1 MPRRIFARRRWDR
14 IGSVI
19 DGCRSIVQSILKEQR
34 AARAGRRANLPLM
47 RNSTPRALLLDYGG
61 VISISAFERHA
72 QTERILQLAP
82 GSLMWLGPLDPS
94 TDPLWASMLRDEIT
108 EREYWAFRANEV
120 GLAVGESGWDMLTM
134 AKRLRG
140 ADPNSVIRPE
150 MQHLVQRAR
159 ASGIR
164 VGVLSNEFELF
175 TGVGMAERIDV
186 LRDMDAF
193 VDATHTK
200 ILKPDPRAY
209 ALAVEAL
216 KCQPS
221 EVLFVDDQFR
231 NIAGAVRA
239 GLQAQFFDLRDVQGN
254 IAAIAARLKLT
265 PS

>member
-1 MPRRIFARRRWDR
+1 
-14 IGSVI
+14 
-19 DGCRSIVQSILKEQR
+19 
-34 AARAGRRANLPLM
+34 M
-47 RNSTPRALLLDYGG
+47 RNTTPRALLLDYGG

-72 QTERILQLAP
+72 QTERILQLEP
-82 GSLMWLGPLDPS
+82 GSLTWLGPLDPT

-120 GLAVGESGWDMLTM
+120 GLAAGESGWDMLTM

-140 ADPNSVIRPE
+140 ADPNTVIRPD
-150 MQHLVQRAR
+150 MQRLVQRAR

-175 TGVGMAERIDV
+175 TGKGMAERIDV

-209 ALAVEAL
+209 GLAVEAL
-216 KCQPS
+216 KCEPRV
-221 EVLFVDDQFR
+221 VLFVDDQFR
-231 NIAGAVRA
+231 NVAGAVRA
-239 GLQAQFFDLRDVQGN
+239 GLQAQFFDLRDVAGN
-254 IAAIAARLKLT
+254 IAAIAARLKLNL
-265 PS
+265 S

>member
-1 MPRRIFARRRWDR
+1 VRNSGRQALR
-14 IGSVI
+14 
-19 DGCRSIVQSILKEQR
+19 
-34 AARAGRRANLPLM
+34 GRRGNLHFM
-47 RNSTPRALLLDYGG
+47 RNATPRALLLDYGG

-72 QTERILQLAP
+72 DTERILQLVP
-82 GSLMWLGPLDPS
+82 GSLTWLGPLDPT

-108 EREYWAFRANEV
+108 ERDYWAFRANQV
-120 GLAVGESGWDMLTM
+120 GLAMGESGWDMLTM

-140 ADPNSVIRPE
+140 TDPNSVIRPE
-150 MQHLVQRAR
+150 MQHLVGRAR

-175 TGVGMAERIDV
+175 TGVGMAQRIDV

-216 KCQPS
+216 KCQPG

-239 GLQAQFFDLRDVQGN
+239 GLQAQHFDLRDVQGN
-254 IAAIAARLKLT
+254 VAAIAARLRLGL
-265 PS
+265 S

>member
-1 MPRRIFARRRWDR
+1 
-14 IGSVI
+14 
-19 DGCRSIVQSILKEQR
+19 
-34 AARAGRRANLPLM
+34 M
-47 RNSTPRALLLDYGG
+47 RNLTPRALLLDYGG

-72 QTERILQLAP
+72 ETERILRLAP
-82 GSLMWLGPLDPS
+82 GSLTWLGPLDPA
-94 TDPLWASMLRDEIT
+94 TDPLWTSMLRDEIT
-108 EREYWAFRANEV
+108 EREYWAFRADQV
-120 GLAVGESGWDMLTM
+120 GLAVGESGWNMSTM

-140 ADPNSVIRPE
+140 ADPNAAIRPE
-150 MQHLVQRAR
+150 MQRLVQRAR

-175 TGVGMAERIDV
+175 TGEGMTERIDV

-209 ALAVEAL
+209 GLAVEAL
-216 KCQPS
+216 RCEAR

-239 GLQAQFFDLRDVQGN
+239 GLQAQFFDLRDVPGN
-254 IAAIAARLKLT
+254 IAAIAARLKLD